1 MEVITVE
8 DKRKTT
14 EVDEDY
20 SFVSNNKLTQFERE
34 LVINYCEYDKV
45 WVAETSIPK
54 FWRRFEKKGWICTG
68 TQYYADGTVCSK
80 TFTSGNSKGISIT
93 DPNKTRVLTD
103 EQRAAAAERF
113 KTMWKKT
120 NAEDE
125 GADDNE

>member
-1 MEVITVE
+1 MEDIIVD
-8 DKRKTT
+8 DKRKIT
-14 EVDEDY
+14 EVDENY

-54 FWRRFEKKGWICTG
+54 FWRRFEKKGWICTR

-93 DPNKTRVLTD
+93 NPNKTRVLTD
-103 EQRAAAAERF
+103 EQKAAAAERF
-113 KTMWKKT
+113 RTRWQKVDMS
-120 NAEDE
+120 DE
-125 GADDNE
+125 EVDNDE